1 MPYFGLKRIWKNEK
15 QKSFFSGHS
24 VPSRLCIKYPSVI
37 SGHFW
42 SCSVMPG
49 NVRSCLVMPGHARSC
64 TVMSGHVRSC
74 LVMSGYVR
82 SCPVMSG
89 HVRSCPVMSGHV
101 RSCPVMS
108 GHVRSFTVMYG
119 HVQSCP
125 VMSKNS
131 FANSN
136 SVVRDRKSSTV
147 HSLYPIGML
156 QNECYLVDRLFML
169 SLSRVGDRAADFK
182 CKGPEFESRQKTY
195 HLSNY
200 CS

>member
-1 MPYFGLKRIWKNEK
+1 
-15 QKSFFSGHS
+15 
-24 VPSRLCIKYPSVI
+24 
-37 SGHFW
+37 
-42 SCSVMPG
+42 
-49 NVRSCLVMPGHARSC
+49 
-64 TVMSGHVRSC
+64 MSGH
-74 LVMSGYVR
+74 VR

-108 GHVRSFTVMYG
+108 GHVRSCMVMHGHARSCTVMSS

-136 SVVRDRKSSTV
+136 SVVRDRKSKKSTPLLYST

-156 QNECYLVDRLFML
+156 QNECYLVDRSFML

-182 CKGPEFESRQKTY
+182 GKGPEFESRQKTY